1 MAAHVL
7 VLANVTAASGDLI
20 DAIRQRAEKGPIDVT
35 LLMPGQG
42 PGLSGRE
49 AVRGRLDAALA
60 AWREAG
66 IEAEGVCG
74 DANPMDAVSETW
86 DPRRHDEVIVST
98 LPGQSSR
105 WIAGRPAQ
113 PGRAADR
120 GAGHARGRQRH
131 AAGAA
136 RRAAAGARDLT
147 ARAARRPLLGRRA
160 AASSSTRLPNGS
172 AVKKRRI
179 PG

>member
-7 VLANVTAASGDLI
+7 VLANVTAGSGDLI

-66 IEAEGVCG
+66 IEAEGICG
-74 DANPMDAVSETW
+74 DANPMDAVAETW

-105 WIAGRPAQ
+105 WIAGDLPNRVARLTGAPVTHVVANDMRPEPHVGPPPAHESS
-113 PGRAADR
+113 PLGPLGVLAWGR
-120 GAGHARGRQRH
+120 GAA
-131 AAGAA
+131 
-136 RRAAAGARDLT
+136 
-147 ARAARRPLLGRRA
+147 
-160 AASSSTRLPNGS
+160 
-172 AVKKRRI
+172 K
-179 PG
+179 

>member
-7 VLANVTAASGDLI
+7 VLANVTATSGDLI

-49 AVRGRLDAALA
+49 AVRGRLDEALA

-66 IEAEGVCG
+66 SEAEGVCG

-105 WIAGRPAQ
+105 WIAGDLPNRVARLTGAPVTHVVANDMRPEPHVGPPPAHETS
-113 PGRAADR
+113 PLGPL
-120 GAGHARGRQRH
+120 GVLSWGG
-131 AAGAA
+131 A
-136 RRAAAGARDLT
+136 RR
-147 ARAARRPLLGRRA
+147 
-160 AASSSTRLPNGS
+160 
-172 AVKKRRI
+172 
-179 PG
+179 

>member
-1 MAAHVL
+1 MAAGVL

-20 DAIRQRAEKGPIDVT
+20 DAIKQRAAKGPIEVT

-42 PGLSGRE
+42 PGLSGKE

-66 IEAEGVCG
+66 IEAEGICG
-74 DANPMDAVSETW
+74 DANPLDALAETW

-105 WIAGRPAQ
+105 WIQGDL
-113 PGRAADR
+113 PGRVGKFT
-120 GAGHARGRQRH
+120 GAPVTHVVANDMRPEPHTGPPPEHETSPLGPL
-131 AAGAA
+131 GVLGW
-136 RRAAAGARDLT
+136 AGAR
-147 ARAARRPLLGRRA
+147 
-160 AASSSTRLPNGS
+160 
-172 AVKKRRI
+172 K
-179 PG
+179 

>member
-7 VLANVTAASGDLI
+7 VVANVTAASGDLI
-20 DAIRQRAEKGPIDVT
+20 AAVKERAQRGPIDVT

-49 AVRGRLDAALA
+49 AVRERLEAALA

-74 DANPMDAVSETW
+74 DANPMDAVAELW

-98 LPGQSSR
+98 LPGQSSK
-105 WIAGRPAQ
+105 WIRSDLPHRIARFTGAPVTHVVATDMRPEPHHGPPPPHETSPLGPLAVLSWGGR
-113 PGRAADR
+113 
-120 GAGHARGRQRH
+120 
-131 AAGAA
+131 
-136 RRAAAGARDLT
+136 
-147 ARAARRPLLGRRA
+147 
-160 AASSSTRLPNGS
+160 GS
-172 AVKKRRI
+172 GK
-179 PG
+179 

>member
-1 MAAHVL
+1 MAAGVL

-20 DAIRQRAEKGPIDVT
+20 DAIKQRAAKGPIEVT

-42 PGLSGRE
+42 PGLNGKD

-66 IEAEGVCG
+66 IEAEGICG
-74 DANPMDAVSETW
+74 DANPMDAVAETW

-105 WIAGRPAQ
+105 WIQGDLPSRIGRFTGAPVTHVVAGDMRPE
-113 PGRAADR
+113 PHVGPPPEHETSPL
-120 GAGHARGRQRH
+120 GPLGVLSWG
-131 AAGAA
+131 GA
-136 RRAAAGARDLT
+136 RR
-147 ARAARRPLLGRRA
+147 
-160 AASSSTRLPNGS
+160 
-172 AVKKRRI
+172 
-179 PG
+179 